1 MSGHSKWAKV
11 KYQKAVKDPKKGK
24 AFSKLTNLITV
35 AAREG
40 GDLETNPKLRLAIE
54 KAKALDMPK
63 DNIDRAIQRGTGE
76 GAEGK
81 LLEELIC
88 EAYGP
93 GGTAILIQVITDNK
107 NRTLAELRH
116 LLSSYDAKMANS
128 GSVRYMFQETGRL
141 IVPKANWNDTL
152 ALKTIEKGA
161 EEIKE
166 KDEIVEIYTS
176 VSNLNNLKTFIEDNL
191 PGIQMEASIDF
202 VAQQP
207 VSINDEA
214 LKNKLETLFNAL
226 DENSDVE
233 EIFSNAEY
241 KI

>member
-1 MSGHSKWAKV
+1 
-11 KYQKAVKDPKKGK
+11 
-24 AFSKLTNLITV
+24 
-35 AAREG
+35 
-40 GDLETNPKLRLAIE
+40 
-54 KAKALDMPK
+54 
-63 DNIDRAIQRGTGE
+63 
-76 GAEGK
+76 
-81 LLEELIC
+81 
-88 EAYGP
+88 
-93 GGTAILIQVITDNK
+93 
-107 NRTLAELRH
+107 
-116 LLSSYDAKMANS
+116 
-128 GSVRYMFQETGRL
+128 
-141 IVPKANWNDTL
+141 L